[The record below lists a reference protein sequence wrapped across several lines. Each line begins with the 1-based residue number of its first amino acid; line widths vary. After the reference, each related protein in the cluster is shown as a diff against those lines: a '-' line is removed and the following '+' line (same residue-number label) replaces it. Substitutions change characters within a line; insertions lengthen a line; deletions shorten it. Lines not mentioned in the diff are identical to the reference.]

1 MFISRKEKEKYEN
14 EIAALR
20 HEIADLTNIVKT
32 QELIKLRTEN
42 ARLKEKEQLID
53 KIKFRL
59 KDVAFLREEGIILV
73 KYDVPFVKVPVN
85 EDGEVQKNE
94 MFYAINKLQLLPLD
108 DLKKISK
115 LIDEIKKQK

>member
-1 MFISRKEKEKYEN
+1 MFISKKEKEKYEN

-20 HEIADLTNIVKT
+20 HQVADLTNIVKT

-42 ARLKEKEQLID
+42 ARLKEKEELIS
-53 KIKFRL
+53 KIRFRL
-59 KDVAFLREEGIILV
+59 KDVAYLKEEGFILV

-94 MFYAINKLQLLPLD
+94 LFYAINKLQLLSLD
-108 DLKKISK
+108 DLKKISAVV
-115 LIDEIKKQK
+115 DNIKREK